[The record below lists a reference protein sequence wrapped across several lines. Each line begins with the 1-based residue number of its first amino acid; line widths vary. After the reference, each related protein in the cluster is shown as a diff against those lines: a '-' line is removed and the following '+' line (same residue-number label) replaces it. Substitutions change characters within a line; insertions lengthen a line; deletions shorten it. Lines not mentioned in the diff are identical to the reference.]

1 MLNNYSLSALH
12 INESISLSNLEISLD
27 LFPKEDING
36 CLFDAEKKHYAT
48 LNYENIMF
56 EGGYGILQ
64 LCKRTDVSGYIEQ
77 VIVKKPKQ
85 TINLG
90 PEAITQW
97 LARTILK
104 NYGLEKSIPEVHDI
118 FASSSQLSFSMEFI
132 HGDFPYVYLAK
143 VKNPDLFFFQILA
156 QVSVL
161 LLILEKEM
169 NLDHRDLKANNLF
182 IREEPIDYTLDISGV
197 SIHIQAPFR
206 VFILDFGFACI
217 GNGHGISQVNIAP
230 GIFSSTDPCPKEG
243 RDIFHLLTSFWSIPT
258 IREKMSAST
267 QAEVD
272 DWLTK
277 DNKNFSRLARK
288 FKQTEWV
295 YVVTSNPEF
304 SYPKLSPMSILKRI
318 GELDL

>member
-1 MLNNYSLSALH
+1 
-12 INESISLSNLEISLD
+12 
-27 LFPKEDING
+27 
-36 CLFDAEKKHYAT
+36 
-48 LNYENIMF
+48 
-56 EGGYGILQ
+56 
-64 LCKRTDVSGYIEQ
+64 
-77 VIVKKPKQ
+77 
-85 TINLG
+85 
-90 PEAITQW
+90 
-97 LARTILK
+97 
-104 NYGLEKSIPEVHDI
+104 
-118 FASSSQLSFSMEFI
+118 
-132 HGDFPYVYLAK
+132 
-143 VKNPDLFFFQILA
+143 
-156 QVSVL
+156 VSVL

-197 SIHIQAPFR
+197 SFHIQAPFR